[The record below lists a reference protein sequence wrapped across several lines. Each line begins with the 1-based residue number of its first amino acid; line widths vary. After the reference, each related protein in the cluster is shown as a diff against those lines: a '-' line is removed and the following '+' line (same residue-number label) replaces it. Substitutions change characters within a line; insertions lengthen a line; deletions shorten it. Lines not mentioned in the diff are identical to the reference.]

1 MVPDVVQGDGAGPVL
16 EGLVQLEDKCRNV
29 SLKDGAEEGSSI
41 FERNRPVLLTQEA
54 TARSTSAWVSA
65 AVTSS
70 TAKETR

>member
-1 MVPDVVQGDGAGPVL
+1 MQ
-16 EGLVQLEDKCRNV
+16 KCQI
-29 SLKDGAEEGSSI
+29 KGGAEEGSSI

-65 AVTSS
+65 AVTLS